1 MAGRV
6 RNLLNRDGRY
16 FARLVIPNELRPY
29 MEGKT
34 ELRTALGPD
43 YRTALKTL
51 PGAVAALQ
59 HKIALGER
67 RAVEAGERSI
77 TTGRYPLSAPQIAIR
92 DYQAQLTFDEEIRAN
107 HHQYASFD
115 VGYDEGQ
122 PFRDGYSGK
131 LSDDQLELLIGDRIE
146 RYRTLGNHA
155 APKGSA
161 EWRQIARALCVSS
174 YEALSRRGER
184 NEGDFTG
191 SPSHPLLTTAQPA
204 TDDREP
210 VSLKGLLADYL
221 NERAADGKGR
231 EARKRWSPVF
241 ANLSKFIGHDDARR
255 LTKQNL
261 LEWKD
266 ANLKVLAS
274 KTVSDVYLTSVRTVL
289 KWAVNNDRLET
300 NVAEKVR
307 IKVSKKQRS
316 REQGFTTDEAVAVL
330 KLARDYQPKHSD
342 NPRTREAPETT
353 AAKRWSPILCAHTGA
368 RIAEI
373 TQLRKQDFR
382 YEKGVPV
389 VRIAPDAGSVKA
401 GNYRDVPLHQ
411 QLVDLGFMDF
421 VSDAADGPLFYPATK
436 KKDGSLPARTVAGRV
451 SEWLQAQKVIP
462 DGVSPSH
469 GWRHRFK
476 TVGREV
482 GIADRT
488 LDAIQGHAGRTAGD
502 EYGDVTIAAK
512 AAAMAQ
518 LPPYEL

>member
-16 FARLVIPNELRPY
+16 FARLVIPKELRPY

-43 YRTALKTL
+43 YRTALKAL
-51 PGAVAALQ
+51 PGAVATLQ

-67 RAVEAGERSI
+67 RAVQAGERSI
-77 TTGRYPLSAPQIAIR
+77 TTGRYPLSPPQIAIR
-92 DYQAQLTFDEEIRAN
+92 DYQAQLTFDEDIRAN

-115 VGYDEGQ
+115 VGYEEGR

-131 LSDDQLELLIGDRIE
+131 LSDDQLELLVGDRIE

-174 YEALSRRGER
+174 YEALARRGER

-191 SPSHPLLTTAQPA
+191 SPSHPVLTITQPA
-204 TDDREP
+204 EDEREP

-255 LTKQNL
+255 LTKQNV

-300 NVAEKVR
+300 NVAENVR

-316 REQGFTTDEAVAVL
+316 REQGFTTDEAVAIL

-342 NPRTREAPETT
+342 NPRTREAPQTT

-382 YEKGVPV
+382 YEKNIPV

-411 QLVDLGFMDF
+411 QLVDLGFMEF
-421 VSDAADGPLFYPATK
+421 VDDAPDGPLFYPASK
-436 KKDGSLPARTVAGRV
+436 KKVGSLPARTVAGRV

-462 DGVSPSH
+462 EGVSPSH

-502 EYGDVTIAAK
+502 AYGDVTIAAK
-512 AAAMAQ
+512 ASAIGQM
-518 LPPYEL
+518 PRYEY